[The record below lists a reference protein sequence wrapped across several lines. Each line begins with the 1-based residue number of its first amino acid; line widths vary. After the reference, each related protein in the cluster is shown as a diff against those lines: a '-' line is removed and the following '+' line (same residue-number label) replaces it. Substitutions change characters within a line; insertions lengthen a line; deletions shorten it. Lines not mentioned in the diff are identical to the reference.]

1 MISDE
6 MAGLT
11 LNEKVLNVFG
21 RLAIDKRRPLMSQ
34 LQKRGIPAYVAEW
47 VMESVVPG
55 IGPITPEEALKVQE
69 WAARFIP
76 GPADQNIIKHRIS
89 QSETIKVLTPLQ
101 AEVDFTR
108 KKKPPHFAKLGLL
121 GINDAFISN
130 ELLNT
135 YPDLL
140 RQGMWGVTEIT
151 QLTEG
156 PAVLSFRPMQAT
168 VNLDLYKQ
176 ARNQFNLSEWRDILL
191 TTMGYVSSEFSS
203 EQQTLLLCRL
213 LPLVEKHM
221 HLMELAPKGT
231 GKSYIFENISP
242 KVRLVSG
249 GSVSPAVLFV
259 NNSTGYWGLLARFAV
274 VVLDEVQ
281 TLRFEKPDEIIGG
294 LKGYLANQ
302 KLTRGGLHESASDCG
317 LVLLANISLGE
328 DQRPLKDIIVEELP
342 LFLQETAFLD
352 RMKGLIPGWKLP
364 KLSGNLLV
372 GMDTQNSMGIKSD
385 FFGDV
390 LLALRNDFH
399 ANQFCVKNISLRG
412 DNPYLRNEDSVR
424 AIAAGLMKIQF
435 PHKDPSPEE
444 FSRYCVTPAL
454 TLRQLVW
461 DQLYALDGEYRQY
474 EKRISVV

>member
-1 MISDE
+1 MSDQ
-6 MAGLT
+6 MATLT
-11 LNEKVLNVFG
+11 LSEKVLNVFG

-55 IGPITPEEALKVQE
+55 IGPMTPEEAQKVQE

-89 QSETIKVLTPLQ
+89 QNETIKVLTPLQ

-130 ELLNT
+130 ELLNA

-151 QLTEG
+151 QLAEG

-176 ARNQFNLSEWRDILL
+176 ARNEFNLSEWRDILL
-191 TTMGYVSSEFSS
+191 TTMGYVPSAFSS

-259 NNSTGYWGLLARFAV
+259 NNSTGYWGLLARFSV

-372 GMDTQNSMGIKSD
+372 GMDTENSMGIKSD

-474 EKRISVV
+474 ERRISVD